1 MTKHYTME
9 YEKWVEQYKPMTN
22 YIDPDASF
30 NQTMFET
37 YGDEVEYVCDRA
49 NTPDTALTVWT
60 YIDGSDGTCIVEGY
74 RLVNRIG
81 YFVTEKPADADA
93 TYDITVNKYD
103 DDEWDTTTGDG
114 IPKRSFSYEDMG
126 LGYSLTD
133 DFPELEVLET
143 PYFAGCD
150 RIWAR
155 IDGQDSEL
163 SYEQVRTSRAIYTR
177 EETFDG
183 EQTIMLSD
191 GRKAQVQSIDL
202 RYNNKE
208 PIGAQITYY
217 WKDSD
222 PDRQGLW
229 GGYVSFG
236 DYDEATST
244 DTYGNHDDFIHYYF
258 PDGVME
264 MVAYMMENKG
274 EFTIVEYVYA
284 YHE

>member
-1 MTKHYTME
+1 MNDTIRMDYDTWAK
-9 YEKWVEQYKPMTN
+9 QFKPMIN

-37 YGDEVEYVCDRA
+37 YGDEVEHVCDRA

-60 YIDGSDGTCIVEGY
+60 YIDGSDGTYIVEGY
-74 RLVNRIG
+74 HHVNRIG
-81 YFVTEKPADADA
+81 HFVTEKSADADA
-93 TYDITVNKYD
+93 TYEITVDKYD
-103 DDEWDTTTGDG
+103 DNDEWDSTTNDG
-114 IPKRSFSYEDMG
+114 I
-126 LGYSLTD
+126 
-133 DFPELEVLET
+133 PELEVLET

-163 SYEQVRTSRAIYTR
+163 SYEQVRTSRAIYTS

-183 EQTIMLSD
+183 EQVLVLSD

-202 RYNNKE
+202 RYNTKA
-208 PIGAQITYY
+208 PIGAQITFY

-236 DYDEATST
+236 DYDEATNT
-244 DTYGNHDDFIHYYF
+244 DTYGINDDFIHYYF

-264 MVAYMMENKG
+264 MVSYMMENTG
-274 EFTIVEYVYA
+274 EFYIVEYMFAYA
-284 YHE
+284 E

>member
-1 MTKHYTME
+1 MTKQHYTLD
-9 YEKWVEQYKPMTN
+9 YDTWAKQFKPMIN

-37 YGDEVEYVCDRA
+37 YGDEVEHVCDRA

-60 YIDGSDGTCIVEGY
+60 YIDGFLGTYIVEGY
-74 RLVNRIG
+74 RHVNRIG
-81 YFVTEKPADADA
+81 HFVTEKPADANA
-93 TYDITVNKYD
+93 TYEITVDKYD
-103 DDEWDTTTGDG
+103 DNDEWDSTTNDG
-114 IPKRSFSYEDMG
+114 I
-126 LGYSLTD
+126 
-133 DFPELEVLET
+133 PELEVLET